1 MNDEKKLQREL
12 TRITLNALNGHAFAL
27 AGSGAIREH
36 GIVDRA
42 TQDIDLFTNNMDV
55 AAFEVAINQLVH
67 QLRSTGHSVDE
78 VRRTTQFAQL
88 RITTVDGHSV
98 DMDLAMDWRELE
110 PVILAVGPV
119 LSLEDAV
126 GSKVNALYTR
136 AEARDFLDVDAIR
149 ASGHFTDAQLMHA
162 AAERDAG
169 FDKGMFARQLD
180 QAQRIRLERVAR
192 YGVDA
197 TQLDAIKA
205 RFSQWAAE
213 LRGQQLS

>member
-1 MNDEKKLQREL
+1 MNDEKELQREL
-12 TRITLNALNGHAFAL
+12 TRVALDALNGRAFAL

-42 TQDIDLFTNNMDV
+42 TQDIDLFTNNMDA
-55 AAFEVAINQLVH
+55 AAFELAINELIH
-67 QLRSTGHSVDE
+67 QLRNAGHTVDE
-78 VRRTTQFAQL
+78 VRRAPQFAQL
-88 RITTVDGHSV
+88 RVTTIEGHSI
-98 DMDLAMDWRELE
+98 DMDLAMDWRERE
-110 PVILAVGPV
+110 PVVLAVGPV
-119 LSLEDAV
+119 LSLEDAT

-169 FDKGMFARQLD
+169 FEKEMFARQLD

-192 YGVDA
+192 YGVDTA
-197 TQLDAIKA
+197 QLDAVKA
-205 RFSQWAAE
+205 RFAQWSAE
-213 LRGQQLS
+213 LRS